1 MSAQIRRHWLRVK
14 LDVHKD
20 GRITDVVVIEPSIVE
35 AFDTS
40 VVAALTASN
49 PTHPL
54 PTEYR
59 SPYATF
65 ILTFYFNETP
75 R

>member
-1 MSAQIRRHWLRVK
+1 MGHVRAK
-14 LDVHKD
+14 FNVHKD
-20 GRITDVVVIEPSIVE
+20 GRITDVVVIEPSSVE
-35 AFDTS
+35 VFNTS

-49 PTHPL
+49 PTNPL

-59 SPYATF
+59 SAYATF

>member
-1 MSAQIRRHWLRVK
+1 M
-14 LDVHKD
+14 
-20 GRITDVVVIEPSIVE
+20 VIEPSSVE

-40 VVAALTASN
+40 VVEALTASN
-49 PTHPL
+49 PIYPL
-54 PTEYR
+54 PTDDR
-59 SPYATF
+59 SPYATS